1 VFGRKRI
8 RKSREG
14 KDFLALDIG
23 TEYVKALVFSV
34 GDGEML
40 AIKAMHKE
48 RQDPRNMA
56 GGMVADIEGVANT
69 CRRVINKLE
78 DETGARL
85 TKAIVGV
92 AGESIRGGVMTVH
105 YERAKPDTKITPTEL
120 RNVIQRV
127 QWRTFDRFR
136 NDFLE
141 DTGQSCVDVR
151 IVDAQILKI
160 KIDAYEVV
168 NPIDFQGKDI
178 AFEIFNSI
186 APMIH
191 LESIKSVMQKL
202 GLEIENIVAEP
213 CAIANLLCSIGA
225 SHPRSLL
232 IDIGGGTTDMAIIR
246 DGMVDGVRMFSLGG
260 RAYSNRLSEV
270 LGVGAVEAEDI
281 KVKYSAGRL
290 GRNASYPIKAIFKK
304 DSKIWIKG
312 IQIALEKFFR
322 FNFYPS
328 AIYLC
333 GGGCM
338 VPEIKEA
345 IEGAFVKEKNAISVE
360 FLYPDVFSDRIL
372 DNKKLLVDTSDIAS
386 IGLANVALRKRD
398 GIIEES
404 LSRAVRLMQT

>member
-1 VFGRKRI
+1 MFRRF
-8 RKSREG
+8 RKSQET

-34 GDGEML
+34 CDGEIL
-40 AIKAMHKE
+40 EIKATHKE
-48 RQDPRNMA
+48 RQDPHNMA

-69 CRRVINKLE
+69 CKRVIEKLE
-78 DETGARL
+78 NETGTKL
-85 TKAIVGV
+85 SKAIVGV

-105 YERAKPDTKITPTEL
+105 YERARPETKITPSEL

-141 DTGQSCVDVR
+141 DTGQTCVDVR

-168 NPIDFQGKDI
+168 NPVDFQGKDI
-178 AFEIFNSI
+178 SFDIFNSI

-202 GLEIENIVAEP
+202 GLKIENIVAEP
-213 CAIANLLCSIGA
+213 CAIANLLCSIGVN
-225 SHPRSLL
+225 HPRSLL
-232 IDIGGGTTDMAIIR
+232 IDIGGGTTDMAIIK

-260 RAYSNRLSEV
+260 RAYSNRISEV

-281 KVKYSAGRL
+281 KVKYSAGEL
-290 GRNASYPIKAIFKK
+290 SKNASYSIRTIFKK
-304 DSKIWIKG
+304 DSKVWIKG
-312 IQIALEKFFR
+312 IKIALEKFLK

-328 AIYLC
+328 TIYLC

-338 VPEIKEA
+338 VPEIKES
-345 IEGAFVKEKNAISVE
+345 IEDTFTREGIALNVE
-360 FLYPDVFSDRIL
+360 FLYPNVFSNRIQ
-372 DNKKLLVDTSDIAS
+372 DHNKLLVDTSDIAS
-386 IGLANVALRKRD
+386 IGLANVALLKRS
-398 GIIEES
+398 GVVEES
-404 LSRAVRLMQT
+404 LCRAVRMMQT

>member
-1 VFGRKRI
+1 MFGRFK
-8 RKSREG
+8 KSQEA
-14 KDFLALDIG
+14 KAFLALDIG

-34 GDGEML
+34 GNGEML
-40 AIKAMHKE
+40 EIKAMHKE
-48 RQDPRNMA
+48 RQDQRNMA
-56 GGMVADIEGVANT
+56 GGMVTDIEGVANT

-78 DETGARL
+78 DETGLKL

-105 YERAKPDTKITPTEL
+105 YERAKPDNKITASEL

-141 DTGQSCVDVR
+141 DTGQSCIDVR

-160 KIDAYEVV
+160 KIDAYEVI

-191 LESIKSVMQKL
+191 IESIKSVMRKL
-202 GLEIENIVAEP
+202 GIEIENIVAEP
-213 CAIANLLCSIGA
+213 CAIANLLCSVGLN
-225 SHPRSLL
+225 HPRSLL
-232 IDIGGGTTDMAIIR
+232 IDIGGGTTDMAIIK

-260 RAYSNRLSEV
+260 RAYSNRISEA
-270 LGVGAVEAEDI
+270 LGVGPVEAEDI
-281 KVKYSAGRL
+281 KVKYSAGKL
-290 GRNASYPIKAIFKK
+290 SKNTSYSIRTIFKK
-304 DSKIWIKG
+304 DSKIWVKG
-312 IQIALEKFFR
+312 IQIALEKFFK

-338 VPEIKEA
+338 IPEIKES
-345 IEGAFVKEKNAISVE
+345 IRGAFSKDGIAMSVE
-360 FLYPDVFSDRIL
+360 FLYPDVFS
-372 DNKKLLVDTSDIAS
+372 NKISDHQNLLSDTSDIAS
-386 IGLANVALRKRD
+386 IGLANVALRKKD
-398 GIIEES
+398 GVIEES
-404 LSRAVRLMQT
+404 LNRAVRLMQTQ